1 MIYTQFN
8 VGNNATVVDMDTMQ
22 ELKDVLSID
31 TKGTV
36 TKYLVPLAPD
46 ANGNLQT
53 EALKFRSI
61 YAIPEERPELFQCYG
76 RL

>member
-1 MIYTQFN
+1 MIYTPLN
-8 VGNNATVVDMDTMQ
+8 VGNNVTVVDMDTLQ

-46 ANGNLQT
+46 ANGEFKT
-53 EALKFRSI
+53 EDLKFRSI
-61 YAIPEERPELFQCYG
+61 YAIPEERPELIQCYG